1 MGRGRRSRW
10 RTGIGLVALLALAGC
25 GIVPPGVDDSTG
37 RTPAPTSTSDQPTVP
52 PTPGASGSADGSTT
66 SAPSQPR
73 ADLGYRLPR
82 LGPGDAPGL
91 VARLAAM
98 ATPDFA
104 AVVRWATPAGVTAFG
119 DALDARFAE
128 LARDAASAH
137 GVPWMPG
144 VDIAPGG
151 VGSACARH
159 PLTAPTGVSLTV
171 DCQIVAAAG
180 SVVGQRIIV
189 LRRDGRTAA
198 PLERTVWY
206 ADVATGEIGDGS
218 ALYLPGVE
226 HRVLRLLAEGLREG
240 GSTSAASVAVAA
252 LAPDAVRTLLADT
265 VVTADDF
272 VVQVPL
278 VPSAD
283 GRGRQLVSVLVP
295 VRLLVP
301 FLSPFGA
308 AVHGVVAGGA
318 PFRVADAPAAADP
331 IDCTLVA
338 CASITFDD
346 GPTSLTDGLIDLL
359 HEWRAPATFFLQGV
373 NVEKRPEVAKR
384 LMDEGHELGNHTWN
398 HPALTKLPDPEVR
411 AQVKRTQAAIAAA
424 TGITARSLRPPY
436 GDVDKRVRGVVGLP
450 IVVWDVDTLD
460 WTEPGSEVVAER
472 AVGESS
478 RGSIVLMHDTHSAT
492 VAAVPD
498 VVDGLRD
505 RGFTLATVAE
515 QFGGSLPPAGQT
527 VSRGP
532 R

>member
-10 RTGIGLVALLALAGC
+10 RTGVGLVALLALAGC
-25 GIVPPGVDDSTG
+25 GIVPPGIDDQAG
-37 RTPAPTSTSDQPTVP
+37 RTPASTAGSDQSDAPQS
-52 PTPGASGSADGSTT
+52 PGASDPGEGSTT
-66 SAPSQPR
+66 STPLQPR

-82 LGPGDAPGL
+82 LGPGTAPGL

-98 ATPDFA
+98 AAPDFA
-104 AVVRWATPAGVTAFG
+104 VVVRWATPAGVTAFG
-119 DALDARFAE
+119 DALDARFAD
-128 LARDAASAH
+128 LARGAAAAH
-137 GVPWMPG
+137 GVAWTPG

-151 VGSACARH
+151 VGSACAQH
-159 PLTAPTGVSLTV
+159 PLTPPTGVSLTV

-180 SVVGQRIIV
+180 SVVGERISV
-189 LRRDGRTAA
+189 LRRDGRSAA
-198 PLERTVWY
+198 PLERTAWY
-206 ADVATGEIGDGS
+206 ADVATGEFGDGS
-218 ALYLPGVE
+218 ALYRPGAE
-226 HRVLRLLAEGLREG
+226 HRVLALLAEGLRDG
-240 GSTSAASVAVAA
+240 GFAPTTSDPFAA
-252 LAPDAVRTLLADT
+252 LPPEAARTMLADT

-278 VPSAD
+278 EPTPD
-283 GRGRQLVSVLVP
+283 GLGRRLVSVLVP
-295 VRLLVP
+295 ARLLAP

-308 AVHGVVAGGA
+308 AVHAAVAGGA

-359 HEWRAPATFFLQGV
+359 HEWRAPATFYLQGV

-384 LMDEGHELGNHTWN
+384 LVAEGHELGNHTWN

-411 AQVKRTQAAIAAA
+411 AQVKRTQTAIAAA
-424 TGITARSLRPPY
+424 TGVTARSLRPPY

-450 IVVWDVDTLD
+450 IVLWDVDTLD

-478 RGSIVLMHDTHSAT
+478 RGSIVLMHDTHSGT

-505 RGFTLATVAE
+505 RGFTLATVTE
-515 QFGGSLPPAGQT
+515 QFGGTLPAAGQT
-527 VSRGP
+527 VSHGP